1 MRAGTGRH
9 RQLWDA
15 PAWGT
20 AIVLTAALGATP
32 AAARTHHHHI
42 AHAAS
47 HATSHIVTHITPAP
61 ASAASA
67 GAAQDSGFGPTA
79 PGVSAIVID
88 AASGNVIS
96 SVGADIPRYPA
107 SLTKLMV
114 LDLTFQALRD
124 HRMTMDTAIP
134 VSQHAASVEPVKLG
148 LRPGD
153 TITVEQAILGMTT
166 RSANDA
172 ATALGEYLGGGSE
185 YRCGQMMTLRA
196 HSLGMAQSAFF
207 NASGLPNPNQVSTAR
222 DLAILARD
230 IIVSYP
236 EFQSFFETPKFDFE
250 GRTIYNINEMLK
262 RYPGATGMKTGYTN
276 LARHNI
282 ITSADRGGRTLIGV
296 VLHEPSWGE
305 GYGQM
310 TALLDQG
317 FGTIS
322 ATDIAYLNR
331 LPTTSSDATP
341 FHALHPAAPMI
352 ATAAPTRPAAAP
364 RADASTQPA
373 NWTAQIGLYNKS
385 AKARSQAVAVAHL
398 RGVGIPRVARVEHHG
413 KVLWTAQLAGLTQ
426 TAAHQTC
433 TAMAARRTTCVII
446 APQSD
451 HLAERDNFDG

>member
-1 MRAGTGRH
+1 MGLAATVIAA
-9 RQLWDA
+9 A
-15 PAWGT
+15 P
-20 AIVLTAALGATP
+20 LTATP
-32 AAARTHHHHI
+32 ANARIDHHRPAHAIASHVVTHH
-42 AHAAS
+42 APPP
-47 HATSHIVTHITPAP
+47 PAD
-61 ASAASA
+61 
-67 GAAQDSGFGPTA
+67 QDTGFGPTA

-96 SVGADIPRYPA
+96 SIGADIPRYPA

-196 HSLGMAQSAFF
+196 HSLGMAQTEFF

-262 RYPGATGMKTGYTN
+262 RYPGATGMKTGYTT

-296 VLHEPSWGE
+296 LLHEPSWGE

-317 FGTIS
+317 FGTLS

-331 LPTTSSDATP
+331 LPSTSSDATSFQQP
-341 FHALHPAAPMI
+341 HPAAPMI
-352 ATAAPTRPAAAP
+352 ATAAPAKPVILANRQSSPPPAAA
-364 RADASTQPA
+364 APA
-373 NWTAQIGLYNKS
+373 GWTAQIGLYNRMT
-385 AKARSQAVAVAHL
+385 KARRQAVAVAHL

-426 TAAHQTC
+426 TAAHETC
-433 TAMAARRTTCVII
+433 NAMAARRTACVII
-446 APQSD
+446 APQAD
-451 HLAERDNFDG
+451 HMAERDNFDG